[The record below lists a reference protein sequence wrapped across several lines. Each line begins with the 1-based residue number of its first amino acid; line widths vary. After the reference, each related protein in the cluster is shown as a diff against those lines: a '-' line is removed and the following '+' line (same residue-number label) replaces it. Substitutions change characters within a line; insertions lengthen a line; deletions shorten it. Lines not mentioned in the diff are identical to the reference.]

1 MPGFKINFGS
11 HAFRTCYG
19 MNVELRER
27 EKSKMMKSLMEKYSG
42 ATGSRIFGLEIY
54 LGIDEA
60 EKKEMFL

>member
-1 MPGFKINFGS
+1 
-11 HAFRTCYG
+11 

-27 EKSKMMKSLMEKYSG
+27 EKSKMMKSLTEKYSG

-60 EKKEMFL
+60 ENNEMFL